1 MRFDG
6 LRTRSVSARP
16 APKPDVRHR
25 GHSVMPP
32 SSMPIPHTMTR
43 NMSRPAPPPSVA
55 SVKSHSDPVLPPVD
69 ELFPRPDLQPR
80 MKKHL
85 VRVANETSNALIKDT
100 LMQDEPGAA
109 RDVSEAKDATCV
121 RAISDDVHASIEEFA
136 LLFKLDSSREA
147 ADHLL
152 LFNADLVQ
160 HATLYTLVAPSGQQP
175 RRYVGVKWALVASP
189 SRFFRNRDFC
199 YLECQKEFTDARGRR
214 GWVRSLHSLKLP
226 CCPSLEKEHGIVRAS
241 IYRSGL
247 TAVETDEPGVLS
259 VTYTQRL
266 SSSPLL
272 GDLDIPARKRT
283 RGSCNLCFR
292 EFVSAGGLRDTI
304 AAITNMSTRSKRYV
318 CRKCGEGVCR
328 RCSDDWWLDVPVV
341 GRTKVRI
348 CTVCSAEAKQ
358 SHISAH
364 TTRAGT
370 YPIRRNKEPTTEV
383 EGETHPG
390 LLDPPRPRRRSLS
403 MLDRPS
409 DAASFFAQQDEIKR
423 DLEVRHTELSR
434 RVQLWD
440 EMQMYER
447 DSSLLPEEQE
457 HAKQLFLREQHKREM
472 EQQEREKEKEHALS
486 RVPSSRVVE
495 QEEEKEEP
503 EAELMPQH
511 HQARSV
517 STSESEKPDRR
528 LDRYPSFLSSELS
541 SNQGRS
547 DNEGEDVI
555 RLTAEAGARLSSDY
569 RDSDLSDYEEHTID
583 GLGEIRTT
591 TDLTR
596 WWQDQQR
603 ASEAGEQPPLRPQ
616 GPLSPVAS
624 PRKDKRRVGDDEIEA
639 KVKPQESTNEIPPQR
654 HNFNPE
660 QRQQM
665 QEFEEQARYQE
676 EQVRRH
682 QQSDFEEMAQ
692 YQKEQARRRQQSD
705 FEEMAQYQEEQA
717 RRRHQ
722 SDFEEMAQYQE
733 EQVRRR
739 QQSLDSPIRRSV
751 AAKQATTKQVASKQS
766 EPTKQR
772 QPNGSALQQIQQ
784 RQKELENMRRHHQ
797 QPRDDEPPR
806 NDHLSID
813 SQSTKERYLQQ
824 QRQQQRDQTAD
835 RKKQDRLRANKAL
848 DQTAGEGV
856 ELMETSQGEW
866 VPFAEARGSKAT
878 SDIASEVSSPRRGP
892 GFCEHCRSPQYMG
905 ENGSV
910 KPSCMCNTLTT
921 PIKAVGTVLFDG
933 KWISSPS
940 DIASEMSSPR
950 RGPGFCDHCGSPQYM
965 GENGSVKPSCMCNTL
980 TTPTKAVGTV
990 LFDGK
995 WISSPTPQESS

>member
-1 MRFDG
+1 
-6 LRTRSVSARP
+6 
-16 APKPDVRHR
+16 
-25 GHSVMPP
+25 
-32 SSMPIPHTMTR
+32 MTR

-55 SVKSHSDPVLPPVD
+55 SSARAHEPALPPVD
-69 ELFPRPDLQPR
+69 ELFPRPDLEPR

-85 VRVANETSNALIKDT
+85 VREANETSNALIKDT
-100 LMQDEPGAA
+100 LAQDEPGSVLWRPAPRPRGAHGNIHVLRGAA
-109 RDVSEAKDATCV
+109 RDLSEAKDATCV
-121 RAISDDVHASIEEFA
+121 RAVSDDVHASIEEFA

-160 HATLYTLVAPSGQQP
+160 HATLYTLVSPSGQQP

-259 VTYTQRL
+259 VTYTVELDLKGRMALELLQPGFLAQRVAALATVDKLLQQQRL

-272 GDLDIPARKRT
+272 GDLDIPAKKRT

-292 EFVSAGGLRDTI
+292 EFASAGGLRDTL
-304 AAITNMSTRSKRYV
+304 ASITSMSTRSKRYV

-358 SHISAH
+358 SHITAH

-370 YPIRRNKEPTTEV
+370 YPIRKCKEPTTEV
-383 EGETHPG
+383 EGVTHPG
-390 LLDPPRPRRRSLS
+390 LLDPPPRQRSLS

-409 DAASFFAQQDEIKR
+409 DAASFFAQQEEIKR
-423 DLEVRHTELSR
+423 DLELRATELSR

-440 EMQMYER
+440 EMQMYEG
-447 DSSLLPEEQE
+447 DSSLLPEEQRQAQK
-457 HAKQLFLREQHKREM
+457 HFLREQREREM
-472 EQQEREKEKEHALS
+472 EKQEREKAQQHSS
-486 RVPSSRVVE
+486 RIPSSRLVE
-495 QEEEKEEP
+495 KEEEKEEP
-503 EAELMPQH
+503 EFEVDPQR
-511 HQARSV
+511 QAAGSV
-517 STSESEKPDRR
+517 STSESEQPEHKRPI
-528 LDRYPSFLSSELS
+528 DRYPSFMSSELS
-541 SNQGRS
+541 SNQERS
-547 DNEGEDVI
+547 DTEGEDVI
-555 RLTAEAGARLSSDY
+555 RLTAEAGARLSTDY

-603 ASEAGEQPPLRPQ
+603 ASEAGDQPSVRPQ
-616 GPLSPVAS
+616 PQANLSPVPS
-624 PRKDKRRVGDDEIEA
+624 PRKDKRRVSDDREAQA
-639 KVKPQESTNEIPPQR
+639 KVQQQKQSQQQRASVAAAAAASRNAKQEMVDLYSHWKQESTNEIQHQR
-654 HNFNPE
+654 HNQTPE
-660 QRQQM
+660 QRQQF

-676 EQVRRH
+676 EQ
-682 QQSDFEEMAQ
+682 
-692 YQKEQARRRQQSD
+692 ARRRQQSL
-705 FEEMAQYQEEQA
+705 E
-717 RRRHQ
+717 
-722 SDFEEMAQYQE
+722 SP
-733 EQVRRR
+733 VRR
-739 QQSLDSPIRRSV
+739 
-751 AAKQATTKQVASKQS
+751 T

-772 QPNGSALQQIQQ
+772 QPNASVLQQIQQ
-784 RQKELENMRRHHQ
+784 RQKELEHLRRHRQ
-797 QPRDDEPPR
+797 QPRDDDPPSSGQF
-806 NDHLSID
+806 SID
-813 SQSTKERYLQQ
+813 STSSIAAKERYLQQ
-824 QRQQQRDQTAD
+824 QRQQQLDLAAERQ
-835 RKKQDRLRANKAL
+835 KKMRQRASKAL
-848 DQTAGEGV
+848 DQTAGEDV

-866 VPFAEARGSKAT
+866 VPINEARASKTT
-878 SDIASEVSSPRRGP
+878 SDVASV
-892 GFCEHCRSPQYMG
+892 
-905 ENGSV
+905 
-910 KPSCMCNTLTT
+910 
-921 PIKAVGTVLFDG
+921 A
-933 KWISSPS
+933 
-940 DIASEMSSPR
+940 SSPR
-950 RGPGFCDHCGSPQYM
+950 RGPGFCDHCGSPEYM
-965 GENGSVKPSCMCNTL
+965 GDNGAVKPSCKCASVA
-980 TTPTKAVGTV
+980 TPTKAVGAV

>member
-6 LRTRSVSARP
+6 LRGRSASARP
-16 APKPDVRHR
+16 TPKPVDVRQHR

-32 SSMPIPHTMTR
+32 ASMPIPHTMTR

-55 SVKSHSDPVLPPVD
+55 SSKSYSEPKLPPVD
-69 ELFPRPDLQPR
+69 ELFPRPDLEPR

-100 LMQDEPGAA
+100 LMQDEPGSVLWRPAQRPRGAPGNIHVLRGTA
-109 RDVSEAKDATCV
+109 RDVSDAKDATCV
-121 RAISDDVHASIEEFA
+121 RAVSDDVHASIEEFA

-160 HATLYTLVAPSGQQP
+160 HATLYTLVSPSGQQP

-226 CCPSLEKEHGIVRAS
+226 CCPSLEEEHGIVRAS

-259 VTYTQRL
+259 VTYTVELDLKGKMALELLQPGFLAQRVAALATVDKLLQQQRL

-272 GDLDIPARKRT
+272 GDLDIPSRKRT

-292 EFVSAGGLRDTI
+292 EFVTAGGLRDTL
-304 AAITNMSTRSKRYV
+304 ASITNMSTKSKRFV

-370 YPIRRNKEPTTEV
+370 FPIRRNKEPTTEV
-383 EGETHPG
+383 EGITHPG
-390 LLDPPRPRRRSLS
+390 LLDPPPQRRRRSLS
-403 MLDRPS
+403 MIDRPS
-409 DAASFFAQQDEIKR
+409 DAASFFAQQEEIKR
-423 DLEVRHTELSR
+423 DLEIRATELSR

-457 HAKQLFLREQHKREM
+457 QAQQHFLLEQRQRELEQRGREQP
-472 EQQEREKEKEHALS
+472 EQALS
-486 RVPSSRVVE
+486 RIPSSRVVE
-495 QEEEKEEP
+495 KEKEEP
-503 EAELMPQH
+503 EAELTPVR

-517 STSESEKPDRR
+517 STSESEKDHLPI
-528 LDRYPSFLSSELS
+528 DRYPSFISSDFS
-541 SNQGRS
+541 SNQEPS
-547 DNEGEDVI
+547 DTEGEDVT

-603 ASEAGEQPPLRPQ
+603 ASEANEQPLALPQ
-616 GPLSPVAS
+616 GPLSPVVS
-624 PRKDKRRVGDDEIEA
+624 PRKAKRRGNDQAEA
-639 KVKPQESTNEIPPQR
+639 KTQQQHQRASVATTSAKKQEMVDLFNHWKQESTNEIQNQR
-654 HNFNPE
+654 HNHTSE
-660 QRQQM
+660 QQEQM
-665 QEFEEQARYQE
+665 REFEEQARYQE
-676 EQVRRH
+676 EQV
-682 QQSDFEEMAQ
+682 
-692 YQKEQARRRQQSD
+692 RRRQQSD

-717 RRRHQ
+717 RRR
-722 SDFEEMAQYQE
+722 
-733 EQVRRR
+733 
-739 QQSLDSPIRRSV
+739 QQSLESPIRRSE
-751 AAKQATTKQVASKQS
+751 AAKK
-766 EPTKQR
+766 R
-772 QPNGSALQQIQQ
+772 QPSASVLQQIQQ
-784 RQKELENMRRHHQ
+784 RQKELEHLRRHRQ
-797 QPRDDEPPR
+797 KPRDDEPPSSGQF
-806 NDHLSID
+806 SID
-813 SQSTKERYLQQ
+813 SQSSIAAKERYLQQ
-824 QRQQQRDQTAD
+824 QRQQQLDIAAE
-835 RKKQDRLRANKAL
+835 RKKQAHQRANKAL
-848 DQTAGEGV
+848 DQTAGEDV

-866 VPFAEARGSKAT
+866 VPINEPRPSKAS
-878 SDIASEVSSPRRGP
+878 SDIPSVVSSPRHGP
-892 GFCEHCRSPQYMG
+892 GFCNHCGSPEYLG
-905 ENGSV
+905 ENGTV
-910 KPSCMCNTLTT
+910 KPSCKC
-921 PIKAVGTVLFDG
+921 
-933 KWISSPS
+933 
-940 DIASEMSSPR
+940 
-950 RGPGFCDHCGSPQYM
+950 
-965 GENGSVKPSCMCNTL
+965 SVVTA
-980 TTPTKAVGTV
+980 TPTKAAGTV

-995 WISSPTPQESS
+995 WISSPTPHES

>member
-6 LRTRSVSARP
+6 LRTRSASARP
-16 APKPDVRHR
+16 SPKPAASDVRPNR

-32 SSMPIPHTMTR
+32 ATMPIPHTMTR

-55 SVKSHSDPVLPPVD
+55 SAKSHSEPTLPPVD
-69 ELFPRPDLQPR
+69 ELFPRPDLEPR

-100 LMQDEPGAA
+100 LAQDEPGSVLWRPAQRPRGAPGNIHVLRGAA

-160 HATLYTLVAPSGQQP
+160 HSTLYTLVSPSGQQP

-226 CCPSLEKEHGIVRAS
+226 CCPSLEKEHGVVRAS

-259 VTYTQRL
+259 VTYTMELDLKGKMALELLQPTFLAQRVAALATVDKLLQQQRL

-292 EFVSAGGLRDTI
+292 EFVTAGGLRDTL
-304 AAITNMSTRSKRYV
+304 ASITNMSTKSKRYV

-370 YPIRRNKEPTTEV
+370 CPVRGHGKEPVTEV
-383 EGETHPG
+383 EGVTHPG
-390 LLDPPRPRRRSLS
+390 LLEPPQHERRRSLS

-423 DLEVRHTELSR
+423 DLEVRATELSR

-440 EMQMYER
+440 EMQVYDR
-447 DSSLLPEEQE
+447 DSGIVLDEQE
-457 HAKQLFLREQHKREM
+457 LAQKLFLREEL
-472 EQQEREKEKEHALS
+472 EREKKREKEQARS
-486 RVPSSRVVE
+486 RIPSSRVAE
-495 QEEEKEEP
+495 QQEKEEP
-503 EAELMPQH
+503 EAEVMPQH
-511 HQARSV
+511 PQTRSV
-517 STSESEKPDRR
+517 STSEKAGRQPIDRF
-528 LDRYPSFLSSELS
+528 PSFMSSELS
-541 SNQGRS
+541 SNQEPS
-547 DNEGEDVI
+547 DNEGEEAV
-555 RLTAEAGARLSSDY
+555 RLTAGAGARLSSDY
-569 RDSDLSDYEEHTID
+569 RDSDLTDYEEHTID

-603 ASEAGEQPPLRPQ
+603 ASETGEQPGTLPQ

-624 PRKDKRRVGDDEIEA
+624 PRKAKRRASDDEKNKTHPGQKPRA
-639 KVKPQESTNEIPPQR
+639 SVAAASVKKQEMVDLFNHWKRESTNEMSQHQR
-654 HNFNPE
+654 HNFHSE
-660 QRQQM
+660 QM

-676 EQVRRH
+676 
-682 QQSDFEEMAQ
+682 
-692 YQKEQARRRQQSD
+692 EQARRRQQSD

-717 RRRHQ
+717 RRR
-722 SDFEEMAQYQE
+722 
-733 EQVRRR
+733 
-739 QQSLDSPIRRSV
+739 QQSLESPVRRSESV
-751 AAKQATTKQVASKQS
+751 
-766 EPTKQR
+766 KQR
-772 QPNGSALQQIQQ
+772 EPQPAASVLQQIQQ
-784 RQKELENMRRHHQ
+784 RQKELENLRRHRQ
-797 QPRDDEPPR
+797 QPRDDEPP
-806 NDHLSID
+806 SSQFSVD
-813 SQSTKERYLQQ
+813 SQSSIAVKERYLQE
-824 QRQQQRDQTAD
+824 QRQQQLDTAAE

-848 DQTAGEGV
+848 DQTAGEDV

-866 VPFAEARGSKAT
+866 VPARASKET
-878 SDIASEVSSPRRGP
+878 DVASVVSSPRHGP
-892 GFCEHCRSPQYMG
+892 GLCDHCGCPEYM
-905 ENGSV
+905 ENGTV
-910 KPSCMCNTLTT
+910 KPSCKCNT
-921 PIKAVGTVLFDG
+921 V
-933 KWISSPS
+933 
-940 DIASEMSSPR
+940 
-950 RGPGFCDHCGSPQYM
+950 
-965 GENGSVKPSCMCNTL
+965 
-980 TTPTKAVGTV
+980 TTPTKAAGTV

-995 WISSPTPQESS
+995 WISSPTPQES